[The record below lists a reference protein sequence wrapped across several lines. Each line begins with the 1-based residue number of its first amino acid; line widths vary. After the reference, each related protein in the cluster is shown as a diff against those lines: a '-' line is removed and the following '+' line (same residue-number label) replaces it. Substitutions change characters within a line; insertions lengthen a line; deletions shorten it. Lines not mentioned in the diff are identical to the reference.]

1 MSLFSIQ
8 GRKHTTYYDHLMSS
22 ASSKTPARERM
33 IKEQKTTQL
42 STHLSTDSVNSTC
55 GESRSVY
62 KSINRTYVIPGLSKS
77 GGPPTPAGT
86 PTPTLG
92 RLTLQ
97 RRKTNTNNTENNA
110 EQTTAMSDPA
120 EKTHT
125 PAPEKRL
132 TLQRRTR
139 TVVIDRSVS
148 SDSSR
153 AADGQRLVPTGEPRA
168 TKVLSESNSRVP
180 GMMGVLRTA
189 SLRDTVSKFKVKE
202 HSAPAA
208 TPVKITDAPGK
219 TSHNKTPTPATR
231 QLGELGKAEDHA
243 KVFSTPTKRT
253 PFERIASKKDVF
265 EKLSVKEP
273 IPRAVSVKNSSL
285 ERPKMRRPQAEET
298 KPVPTPRGLK
308 TSSSVFKSNASL
320 PARKTSSDEAASVQG
335 NSTPSEVPPATSVS
349 AEPLVRPSELPKPQ
363 DSLKMENSAVTVAVR
378 VRPFNAREKAE
389 NRLQVIF
396 MKDQETVV
404 QHPVS
409 KHSHSFVYDF
419 SFCSVD
425 VEDPSFA
432 SQQTVYQTLARPLL
446 ERAFEG
452 FNTCLFAY
460 GQTGSGKSYT
470 MMGFGEEAGVIPR
483 FCQELFSRLASVQK
497 DKVSCHLEMSYF
509 EVYNEKIHDLLVAR
523 DNQNHRL
530 PLRVREHP
538 VHGPYVADLS
548 THVVSSFSDIQVWLE
563 LGNKQRATAATGMN
577 DKSSRSHS
585 VFTLVMTQTKTEFVE
600 EEEHDHRIT
609 SRINLVDLAG
619 SERCNSAQTS
629 GERLREGA
637 SINMSLLTLGKVIS
651 ALADQVVNR
660 KRVFIPYRESVLT
673 WLLKESLGGNSKTAM
688 IATVSPAGS
697 NVDES
702 LSTLRYAQ
710 QARTIINLAKVN
722 EDTNAKLIRELKL
735 EVEKLRAAQTSAQG
749 VLPERERLFQQEIAG
764 LRSKLTQRERENLE
778 NQRAWREKLEQA
790 EIRKREETK
799 ELQRA
804 GLTFKVDNRL
814 PNLVN
819 LNEDPQ
825 LSEMLLY
832 MIREGRTLVG
842 KLKSESPHDIQLS
855 GALIGDRH
863 CVISNVGGTVS
874 VTPMESA
881 KTFVNGNLIF
891 TATVLNHGDRVI
903 LGGDHYFRFN
913 HPAEVQSGK
922 RVSCWTGSGDGQKDF
937 EFAKNELL
945 SAQRAQLEAEI
956 EEAHL
961 KAKQEMMQG
970 IQMAKELAQKE
981 LSDQRARYEDRIHT
995 LEEELVEES
1004 QRKQNQEQDNR
1015 RVANQMAELRQAK
1028 QHLELEVDTQKKRLR
1043 LHVEAQALEEHS
1055 VRQAK
1060 IVDALEAEKVKL
1072 SRDLEEIQKRMAL
1085 RENRTPKTV
1094 APQWDAMKLSLM
1106 IEEANKISTKL
1117 RKNTRF
1123 SRHESSEME
1132 NAREENGMQVRVQ
1145 NTKLGISTFW
1155 TLERFQN
1162 NMAAMRELEQG
1173 EAASKD
1179 DEVFYDPDDEWEQD
1193 LSASSSTT
1201 TSSSASFS
1209 RRRSRSLLKSRR
1221 ISGRLYE
1228 IRVHPIQS
1236 LLGASSTSTGLMG
1249 VAQPPSTHP
1258 SASSSALPGICKE
1271 LIGQSLSTLRG
1282 CGGPEESMADRL
1294 IHDLQ
1299 LVYTVVR
1306 TVCDLYDGLDDD
1318 SQENVFACR
1327 PEAQGQLVVATSAV
1341 ERAVFLTRHWLAS
1354 TRPAARALYSAAEE
1368 LRCQVKRM
1376 GGFLQLLIQGCE
1388 SEISSMVTE
1397 AHRKSS
1403 QCLDVALRSVGHL
1416 AALTGEPLGAPEPGA
1431 RAIGKSSTSM
1441 CLLEGT
1447 NKGVGSLLEAGLH
1460 ITKEML
1466 RDAQLAYPRTPAL
1479 QSLKSKAVDLACSLQ
1494 TYIHCHMTERES
1506 GPDRV
1511 DDEDEAQVSRL
1522 QKLRAVA
1529 TMLFQL
1535 NRAIAVLHTCLTDT
1549 LRGKGRESNLTTG
1562 SAAISSS
1569 ARAVGDLVR
1578 GHSEA
1583 VASVDPDLPCPRRLS
1598 TTREELQAAIHTLTT
1613 TNSDQQGAE
1622 GRQSA
1627 GPNSTGSYHTG
1638 NDDSDVSKDGSFKN
1652 KAAAKVLSSLASDVS
1667 SNRSPHWV

>member
-22 ASSKTPARERM
+22 ASSKTPARERL

-86 PTPTLG
+86 PTRG

-97 RRKTNTNNTENNA
+97 RRKTNNTNNTENNA

-120 EKTHT
+120 EKTQT

-320 PARKTSSDEAASVQG
+320 PARKTSSDEAASVQSS
-335 NSTPSEVPPATSVS
+335 STPSEVPPATRVS
-349 AEPLVRPSELPKPQ
+349 AEPLVRPSELPKQQ

-378 VRPFNAREKAE
+378 VRPFNAREKTE

-538 VHGPYVADLS
+538 VHGPYV
-548 THVVSSFSDIQVWLE
+548 VWLE

-619 SERCNSAQTS
+619 SERCNSAQTN

-778 NQRAWREKLEQA
+778 NQRSAAWREKLEQA

-1043 LHVEAQALEEHS
+1043 LHVEAQVRAPLILEG
-1055 VRQAK
+1055 QAV
-1060 IVDALEAEKVKL
+1060 ILEGPGG
-1072 SRDLEEIQKRMAL
+1072 SGCYTGGSM
-1085 RENRTPKTV
+1085 

-1123 SRHESSEME
+1123 K
-1132 NAREENGMQVRVQ
+1132 NGMQVRVQ

-1162 NMAAMRELEQG
+1162 NMAAMRELEQVEDITLSMHFWSG
-1173 EAASKD
+1173 FLSKC
-1179 DEVFYDPDDEWEQD
+1179 VRW
-1193 LSASSSTT
+1193 
-1201 TSSSASFS
+1201 
-1209 RRRSRSLLKSRR
+1209 SRSLLKSRR

-1236 LLGASSTSTGLMG
+1236 LLGASSTSTGKPFRLTLI
-1249 VAQPPSTHP
+1249 PIILNHC
-1258 SASSSALPGICKE
+1258 ASSSALPGICKE

-1318 SQENVFACR
+1318 SQENGGA
-1327 PEAQGQLVVATSAV
+1327 GQLVVATSAV

-1376 GGFLQLLIQGCE
+1376 GGFLQLLIQVGANPQ
-1388 SEISSMVTE
+1388 SHTFPS
-1397 AHRKSS
+1397 
-1403 QCLDVALRSVGHL
+1403 LRS
-1416 AALTGEPLGAPEPGA
+1416 
-1431 RAIGKSSTSM
+1431 R
-1441 CLLEGT
+1441 
-1447 NKGVGSLLEAGLH
+1447 
-1460 ITKEML
+1460 
-1466 RDAQLAYPRTPAL
+1466 
-1479 QSLKSKAVDLACSLQ
+1479 
-1494 TYIHCHMTERES
+1494 
-1506 GPDRV
+1506 
-1511 DDEDEAQVSRL
+1511 
-1522 QKLRAVA
+1522 
-1529 TMLFQL
+1529 
-1535 NRAIAVLHTCLTDT
+1535 
-1549 LRGKGRESNLTTG
+1549 
-1562 SAAISSS
+1562 
-1569 ARAVGDLVR
+1569 
-1578 GHSEA
+1578 
-1583 VASVDPDLPCPRRLS
+1583 
-1598 TTREELQAAIHTLTT
+1598 
-1613 TNSDQQGAE
+1613 
-1622 GRQSA
+1622 
-1627 GPNSTGSYHTG
+1627 
-1638 NDDSDVSKDGSFKN
+1638 
-1652 KAAAKVLSSLASDVS
+1652 
-1667 SNRSPHWV
+1667 

>member
-22 ASSKTPARERM
+22 ASSKTPARERL

-86 PTPTLG
+86 PTRG

-97 RRKTNTNNTENNA
+97 RRKTNNTNNTENNA

-120 EKTHT
+120 EKTQT

-320 PARKTSSDEAASVQG
+320 PARKTSSDEAASVQSS
-335 NSTPSEVPPATSVS
+335 STPSEVPPATRVS
-349 AEPLVRPSELPKPQ
+349 AEPLVRPSELPKQQ

-378 VRPFNAREKAE
+378 VRPFNAREKTE

-538 VHGPYVADLS
+538 VHGPYV
-548 THVVSSFSDIQVWLE
+548 VWLE

-619 SERCNSAQTS
+619 SERCNSAQTN

-778 NQRAWREKLEQA
+778 NQRSAAWREKLEQA

-1085 RENRTPKTV
+1085 RENRTPKTGTHGGGGV
-1094 APQWDAMKLSLM
+1094 SLVCLCPCLRCVCVRVCLSVSMSGAL
-1106 IEEANKISTKL
+1106 
-1117 RKNTRF
+1117 
-1123 SRHESSEME
+1123 
-1132 NAREENGMQVRVQ
+1132 RVQ

-1209 RRRSRSLLKSRR
+1209 RRSPTKRYTSNTF
-1221 ISGRLYE
+1221 
-1228 IRVHPIQS
+1228 
-1236 LLGASSTSTGLMG
+1236 SSPSVPGLMG

-1318 SQENVFACR
+1318 SQENGGA
-1327 PEAQGQLVVATSAV
+1327 GQLVVATSAV

-1376 GGFLQLLIQGCE
+1376 GGFLQLLIQVGANPQ
-1388 SEISSMVTE
+1388 SHTFPS
-1397 AHRKSS
+1397 
-1403 QCLDVALRSVGHL
+1403 LRSRQ
-1416 AALTGEPLGAPEPGA
+1416 ADALHHVDKRIKMRRILGQKNQGIFSIEKEF
-1431 RAIGKSSTSM
+1431 AI
-1441 CLLEGT
+1441 
-1447 NKGVGSLLEAGLH
+1447 N
-1460 ITKEML
+1460 
-1466 RDAQLAYPRTPAL
+1466 RD
-1479 QSLKSKAVDLACSLQ
+1479 
-1494 TYIHCHMTERES
+1494 
-1506 GPDRV
+1506 
-1511 DDEDEAQVSRL
+1511 
-1522 QKLRAVA
+1522 
-1529 TMLFQL
+1529 
-1535 NRAIAVLHTCLTDT
+1535 
-1549 LRGKGRESNLTTG
+1549 
-1562 SAAISSS
+1562 
-1569 ARAVGDLVR
+1569 
-1578 GHSEA
+1578 
-1583 VASVDPDLPCPRRLS
+1583 
-1598 TTREELQAAIHTLTT
+1598 
-1613 TNSDQQGAE
+1613 
-1622 GRQSA
+1622 
-1627 GPNSTGSYHTG
+1627 
-1638 NDDSDVSKDGSFKN
+1638 
-1652 KAAAKVLSSLASDVS
+1652 
-1667 SNRSPHWV
+1667 